1 MPQVKSYAAGTPC
14 WVDLTTS
21 DPKGARDFYG
31 PLFDWDLTEGGPE
44 TGGYTLAELGGLP
57 VAGLPGQPKPDNLP
71 VAWTTY
77 FATDNVDDTV
87 QRVTANGGSVSTGPM
102 DVTDQGRMAV
112 VSDPANAVFGL
123 WQAGKHFGAA
133 LVNEPGTI
141 CWNELMTPDLPAA
154 RRFYTSVFGY
164 EWDDVD
170 TGPGG
175 PAYSTFAVDGRA
187 VGGAMQLDPSQTGG
201 APPAWMAD
209 FAVADAD
216 ETTRKAAELGGGVNV
231 PATDSSYG
239 RFAILRDPQGGAFAV
254 IRLADA

>member
-14 WVDLTTS
+14 WVDLTTG

-31 PLFDWDLTEGGPE
+31 PLFGWDLTEGGPE
-44 TGGYTLAELGGLP
+44 TGGYTLAEIGGLP

-71 VAWTTY
+71 VGWTTY
-77 FATDNVDDTV
+77 FATDNVDDTLE
-87 QRVTANGGSVSTGPM
+87 RVTANGGSVSTGPM

-123 WQAGKHFGAA
+123 WQAGKHMGAA

-141 CWNELMTPDLPAA
+141 CWNELMTPDLPGA

-187 VGGAMQLDPSQTGG
+187 VGGAMQLDPGQTGG